1 MSLLAY
7 SAPLA
12 FADGGIFLLFL
23 LLVFGGLGFFLF
35 STVGGALRHRRM
47 ESGSETEMIEGDE
60 DSPRQRPTHT
70 RVTDPADV
78 EEAGTGIQAR
88 EPRQGPSDH

>member
-1 MSLLAY
+1 MSPLAY

-23 LLVFGGLGFFLF
+23 LLVVGGLGFFLF
-35 STVGGALRHRRM
+35 TSVGGALRHRRM
-47 ESGSETEMIEGDE
+47 ESGSETEMIEGD
-60 DSPRQRPTHT
+60 DDRPRQRPRHT

-78 EEAGTGIQAR
+78 EDAGAGIEPR
-88 EPRQGPSDH
+88 EPRQGPRDD